1 MTMRRRAE
9 HTVEPPAR
17 RAGGFTLIE
26 MMTAI
31 LILAILV
38 GLAVPSFNNASLS
51 GKLTGFANDLL
62 ASSQLARS
70 EAIKRNV
77 AVTLCASSDGS
88 TCDDP
93 EGWETG
99 WIVVADPGGLN
110 ERVIQQYPELPGE
123 FRVRETLD
131 IDTLVFPATVAGATV
146 ASFTVCRTEPAGNQ
160 TRRVLIG
167 ASGGARV
174 EQRFPP
180 ADVSCPD

>member
-77 AVTLCASSDGS
+77 AVTMCASSDGS

-99 WIVVADPGGLN
+99 WIVVADPG
-110 ERVIQQYPELPGE
+110 
-123 FRVRETLD
+123 
-131 IDTLVFPATVAGATV
+131 
-146 ASFTVCRTEPAGNQ
+146 
-160 TRRVLIG
+160 VLG
-167 ASGGARV
+167 
-174 EQRFPP
+174 
-180 ADVSCPD
+180 